1 MKTQDLIENKVKT
14 LSVTA
19 KDYPTNLRYIYD
31 PPLMLYVKGEIIPE
45 DNVAIAIVG
54 SRRATYYGLQN
65 ATKLAYELAAKGI
78 TIISGLA
85 RGVDSAAHRGA
96 LEAEGRTI
104 AVLGSGLNIIY
115 PRENERLAQNI
126 SQNGAVISEFA
137 LDTPPHRGNFPRRNR
152 IISGLSLGVVV
163 IEAARKSGALIT
175 ANCALE
181 QGREVFA
188 LPGKI
193 DSFTS
198 RGTHDLIKDGA
209 KLVESSEDIIE
220 ELEALKFCQAKE
232 TKAENKIKVG
242 LDLPEEERQ
251 IYTCLSSEPIHIDE
265 IMCKVNLSYGKLL
278 TSLLKLQHKKLV
290 KELVGKMYVRT

>member
-1 MKTQDLIENKVKT
+1 MKTQDLTENKVKT

-31 PPLMLYVKGEIIPE
+31 PPLVLYVKGEIIPE

-65 ATKLAYELAAKGI
+65 ATKLAYELAVKGI

-96 LEAEGRTI
+96 LEAKGRTI

-115 PRENERLAQNI
+115 PRENERLAQDI
-126 SQNGAVISEFA
+126 AQNGAVISEFA
-137 LDTPPHRGNFPRRNR
+137 LDTPPYRGNFPRRNR

-175 ANCALE
+175 VNCALE

-198 RGTHDLIKDGA
+198 RGTHDLIKHGA

-232 TKAENKIKVG
+232 TKAENKIKVE

-251 IYTCLSSEPIHIDE
+251 IYACLSSEPMHIDE

-290 KELVGKMYVRT
+290 KELAGKVYVRT